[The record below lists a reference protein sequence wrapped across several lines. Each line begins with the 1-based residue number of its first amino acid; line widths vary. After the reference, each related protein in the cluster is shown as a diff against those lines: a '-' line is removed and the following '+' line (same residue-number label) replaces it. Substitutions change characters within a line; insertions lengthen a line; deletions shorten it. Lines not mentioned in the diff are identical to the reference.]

1 MEALVKDVGVLEP
14 ALRSELL
21 LASSSHKAHTLLGVV
36 RVWSALAA
44 RAVATQT
51 QIRQA
56 ETGDGKLAFTKEQ
69 EADFARAQIKLR
81 ALLPPLQPGPL
92 LHLSPRL
99 LLIDEYQNDKFR
111 AEVTAAKDRLLQALV
126 AEEDKAKAKRAR
138 MLASKRAP
146 PHHHQQQQQLEEEDV
161 GHPLR
166 SHESNTAAEA
176 RSVSDIIESLNMRS
190 LEVGGDGLDD
200 TGDWTTVGA
209 SGSARERG
217 VGSGAGA
224 RVEKLMAPPAGESLG
239 GEEERLVF
247 SAAPQDEEPPLPATP
262 AAADM
267 PMDPSAPP
275 PPLPGSPPPAPPLTV
290 VAITV
295 TKDKY
300 DGDLRELRL
309 MFEEQMQVL
318 QLRNHILQNKIEA
331 LEARLEERS

>member
-99 LLIDEYQNDKFR
+99 LLIHEDQNDKFK

-146 PHHHQQQQQLEEEDV
+146 PHHQQQQQQLEVEDV

-166 SHESNTAAEA
+166 SHESDTAAEA

-217 VGSGAGA
+217 VGSGEG
-224 RVEKLMAPPAGESLG
+224 EKLMAPPAGESLG
-239 GEEERLVF
+239 GEEERLVV

-262 AAADM
+262 AAAEM
-267 PMDPSAPP
+267 PTDPP
-275 PPLPGSPPPAPPLTV
+275 PPSPTPAPPLTV

-331 LEARLEERS
+331 LEARLQEGLEREGGRE